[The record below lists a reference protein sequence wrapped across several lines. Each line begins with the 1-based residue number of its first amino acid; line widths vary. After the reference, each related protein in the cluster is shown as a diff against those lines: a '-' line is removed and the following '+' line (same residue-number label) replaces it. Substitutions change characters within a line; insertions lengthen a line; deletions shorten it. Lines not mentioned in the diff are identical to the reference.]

1 MFDALFTREYDRN
14 KYNCAHLV
22 ADAWE
27 IATGKPLP
35 ASYGLFTLPIG
46 ERRADTALRAD
57 FLRLDAPSPPCVVLM
72 TRPRFQPHVGLFWAD
87 KVLHITE
94 QGVAFQPLDVV
105 SVGFTKI
112 RFYQCRET

>member
-1 MFDALFTREYDRN
+1 MGASAPRVVPPAHGALPPPAGEEDETSGWDLANDAPDVYVFF
-14 KYNCAHLV
+14 
-22 ADAWE
+22 
-27 IATGKPLP
+27 P
-35 ASYGLFTLPIG
+35 AAAGYARF
-46 ERRADTALRAD
+46 RAD

>member
-1 MFDALFTREYDRN
+1 MFDALFVREYDRN

-22 ADAWE
+22 ADAWQL
-27 IATGKPLP
+27 ATGKPLP
-35 ASYGLFTLPIG
+35 ASYGLFTRPVG

-57 FLRLDAPSPPCVVLM
+57 FLRLDAPSPPCIVLM
-72 TRPRFQPHVGLFWAD
+72 TRPRFHPHVGLFWAG